1 MYVAPH
7 PIAYSAQAISN
18 FMERKI
24 KRFAMKHH
32 RKK

>member
-7 PIAYSAQAISN
+7 FIAYSAQAISN

-24 KRFAMKHH
+24 GRFAMKHH